1 MIRRRSPGPWGQHP
15 TFRGVPPR
23 RDGEWS
29 VPGPCLQALNLQ
41 SPQVKVVQNDEK
53 KEVTCGS
60 RGARMGAK
68 VGSRRVPETSKDP
81 AGGPRGP
88 TEDKSENEAFGRGG
102 QNVGFAR

>member
-1 MIRRRSPGPWGQHP
+1 M
-15 TFRGVPPR
+15 
-23 RDGEWS
+23 
-29 VPGPCLQALNLQ
+29 PGPCLQALNLQ
-41 SPQVKVVQNDEK
+41 SPQVKIVQNDAK

-88 TEDKSENEAFGRGG
+88 TEDNSQKEAKTREG